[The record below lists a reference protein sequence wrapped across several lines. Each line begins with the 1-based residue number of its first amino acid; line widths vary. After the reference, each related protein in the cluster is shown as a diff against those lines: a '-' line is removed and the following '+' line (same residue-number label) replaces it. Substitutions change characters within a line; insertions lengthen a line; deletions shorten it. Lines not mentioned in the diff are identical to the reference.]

1 MEIALSPE
9 LEDLI
14 TEQVESGSYPSP
26 GEVVRDALR
35 LFKEQLDLRERKLA
49 SLRRDVQAGLDALDR
64 GEYDEYDSDDIERLA
79 SEIKARGRE
88 RLGKLGKAAR
98 G

>member
-1 MEIALSPE
+1 MEVALTQE

-14 TEQVESGSYPSP
+14 TEQVESGNFPSP
-26 GEVVRDALR
+26 GEVIREALT
-35 LFKEQLDLRERKLA
+35 LFKEQLESRQQSLK
-49 SLRRDVQAGLDALDR
+49 SLRQDIRVGLNALDR
-64 GEYDEYDSDDIERLA
+64 GQYEEYDADEMHVLA

-88 RLGKLGKAAR
+88 RLKALGKTA